1 MEQINKLID
10 DCIQRYSRTPRVIP
24 LEVVDDFKLLKKL
37 LAEKENPVEI
47 KEVVKQT
54 FTKDVKPLWEDE
66 MIYPVTKQEETI
78 EQVRARYEHKMQ
90 KKPFMWWDKQ
100 TLYTKMWE

>member
-10 DCIQRYSRTPRVIP
+10 DCIQRYSRTLRIIP
-24 LEVVDDFKLLKKL
+24 LEVVDDFKKLKKML
-37 LAEKENPVEI
+37 EEMNTVDIKEI
-47 KEVVKQT
+47 KEEKKEIIQEPTQEVKEEI
-54 FTKDVKPLWEDE
+54 KP
-66 MIYPVTKQEETI
+66 EETI
-78 EQVRARYEHKMQ
+78 EEVRDRYEQKMQ